1 MKKSAKQEL
10 IIRIKEEW
18 NNDINRNTDI
28 EEIKDLS
35 KKYLTILDKLNDIK
49 VEQDKSVSEDIET
62 PKYNTEETEEVEKQE
77 TSSED
82 IYVLRRRLFGGDG
95 LKDISD
101 NNPIF
106 VPEKVIR
113 NEKLNHGDHFL
124 FIKDGVS
131 EGRNY
136 FEKIEKPKDNYIRL
150 EDDDIESY
158 DYATVQYDSLLE
170 TLVCG
175 KSYETGE
182 ETKIPRYPIVDYDIN
197 KFTIE
202 DGDIVSV
209 ARRYDTNYRVRWKY
223 NTQDPLPTPVSKK
236 SSYYKT
242 KNINDDR
249 KIDIEWLIDK
259 TIGIVGGDTF
269 INNYKEEVEKRGGLV
284 KFTDSDKAQKIETL
298 VYQSD
303 LIVIPIR
310 QTSHAK
316 AEISKECAKRIGK
329 PFVILDTSGRTYFV
343 DKLKEHFNMS
353 EEV

>member
-1 MKKSAKQEL
+1 MEKSAKQEL
-10 IIRIKEEW
+10 IVRIKEEW
-18 NNDINRNTDI
+18 NHDINRNTDI
-28 EEIKDLS
+28 EEIKNLS
-35 KKYLTILDKLNDIK
+35 EKYLTILDNLNDIK
-49 VEQDKSVSEDIET
+49 IEQDKSVSEDNET
-62 PKYNTEETEEVEKQE
+62 PKYNTEEIEKQE

-106 VPEKVIR
+106 VPETVIR

-136 FEKIEKPKDNYIRL
+136 FEKIEKPKDNYIRI
-150 EDDDIESY
+150 EDNDIESY
-158 DYATVQYDSLLE
+158 DYATVQYDKLLD
-170 TLVCG
+170 TLVCA
-175 KSYETGE
+175 KSYEEGVL
-182 ETKIPRYPIVDYDIN
+182 KNIPQYPIVDYDIN
-197 KFTIE
+197 KFKIE
-202 DGDIVSV
+202 EGDIVSV
-209 ARRYDTNYRVRWKY
+209 ARRSDTNYRVRWKY
-223 NTQDPLPTPVSKK
+223 NTQDPLPTPESKK

-242 KNINDDR
+242 KYTKDENAKDNN
-249 KIDIEWLIDK
+249 WLKDK

-284 KFTDSDKAQKIETL
+284 KYTDSDKAQQIETL

-316 AEISKECAKRIGK
+316 AEISKECAKTIGK
-329 PFVILDTSGRTYFV
+329 PFVILDTNGRSYFV
-343 DKLKEHFNMS
+343 DKLKEHFNMK
-353 EEV
+353 EEI